1 MMLMVVD
8 CLPDKLPTVVNF
20 LGLQELCSD
29 ELCPQLVER
38 HKLAILHVGHAEL
51 GFRHVGTGS
60 SVEVRYYS
68 CVAGALEALIV
79 LEVVKI
85 LP

>member
-1 MMLMVVD
+1 MYAASLHCRQVRWTAMMLMVVD
-8 CLPDKLPTVVNF
+8 CLPDKLPTVVDF

-51 GFRHVGTGS
+51 GF
-60 SVEVRYYS
+60 
-68 CVAGALEALIV
+68 
-79 LEVVKI
+79 
-85 LP
+85 